1 MPKAKYTPCIKVCE
15 HDDQGYCL
23 GCQRTE
29 DEVKEWRNRTVE
41 EQLAGIEMLKV
52 RKIERVYQY
61 RTRS

>member
-41 EQLAGIEMLKV
+41 EQLAGIKMLRD
-52 RKIERVYQY
+52 RKIWRAGL
-61 RTRS
+61 